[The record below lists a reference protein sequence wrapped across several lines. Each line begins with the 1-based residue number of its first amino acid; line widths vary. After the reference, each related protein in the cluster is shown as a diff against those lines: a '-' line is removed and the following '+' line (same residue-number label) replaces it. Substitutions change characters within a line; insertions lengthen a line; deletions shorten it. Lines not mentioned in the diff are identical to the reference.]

1 MAKQVFESHELSE
14 YIFAFSNQGYDEH
27 QEKLHRVFGEMFQEN
42 FGKIL
47 PDFYMYYYDR
57 SMRDDETYHIVQSL
71 QNTYDDDELELFAL
85 AMRWCRCRDNPGQR
99 CDCQRLYPI
108 FKEFRLA

>member
-1 MAKQVFESHELSE
+1 MAKQVFESHDLSE

-99 CDCQRLYPI
+99 CDCHRLYPI
-108 FKEFRLA
+108 FKEFHLA